1 MENHLETDIDYNLDD
16 PCAKSGAYGLWLH
29 VLYIS
34 VIEYLHANK
43 FSSIAAESFL
53 FDPENVFFDY
63 VSECLG
69 YEPDAMRERI
79 RKSSKGGPGLGVFDL
94 SHHEAIHEPHKDRNA
109 SQVI

>member
-16 PCAKSGAYGLWLH
+16 PCAKSGVHGLWLH

-53 FDPENVFFDY
+53 FDSENVFFDY
-63 VSECLG
+63 VSDSMG
-69 YEPDAMRERI
+69 YEPDALRERI
-79 RKSSKGGPGLGVFDL
+79 KKQALDRARKSYKQRSAVGQGCYKG
-94 SHHEAIHEPHKDRNA
+94 
-109 SQVI
+109 

>member
-16 PCAKSGAYGLWLH
+16 PNAKSGLWLH

-63 VSECLG
+63 VSDSMG
-69 YEPDAMRERI
+69 YEPDALRERI
-79 RKSSKGGPGLGVFDL
+79 KKQALDRARKSYKQRSAVGQGCYKG
-94 SHHEAIHEPHKDRNA
+94 
-109 SQVI
+109 

>member
-1 MENHLETDIDYNLDD
+1 MNDETNELEDLLES
-16 PCAKSGAYGLWLH
+16 PALRCGVYGLWLRVF
-29 VLYIS
+29 VLS
-34 VIEYLHANK
+34 VKEIRRGYGDT
-43 FSSIAAESFL
+43 AARAFL
-53 FDPENVFFDY
+53 YDPENVFFDY

>member
-1 MENHLETDIDYNLDD
+1 MDHEIDNLLETPALR
-16 PCAKSGAYGLWLH
+16 SGIFALWLR
-29 VLYIS
+29 VFILS
-34 VIEYLHANK
+34 VKEIQRGRH
-43 FSSIAAESFL
+43 SDTAAQAFL
-53 FDPENVFFDY
+53 FDPENEFFDY